1 MFGKRFRKAPWYPTA
16 AALCVAVTLY
26 VLLTRFPG
34 IWASFREFLGHFRP
48 VVIGCVI
55 AYIVNPLSGLFERLF
70 RGIKKKNVRR
80 ALSTSL
86 AFILVVLF
94 LVFALLILI
103 PQIVESIRTFVAN
116 LDGYIASIKR
126 MLDRWG
132 LSQNMFG
139 LDSVISSTENLLSS
153 VSDYVSGNIRTILST
168 SANVGRS
175 LFRWLIAFFLSIY
188 LLTEKTRLEAGV
200 SRLLRALF
208 GEERYTEVHAFL
220 HKCNAICSRY
230 IVANLT
236 DSLIVGIANMLF
248 MTVLGMQYV
257 GLISF
262 CAAVSNLVPTFGPM
276 VGAVI
281 GAFILLMVN
290 PIHAL
295 IFIIFTLVL
304 QTCDAY
310 IIKPRLFG
318 SSLGVSG
325 LLILVGVIVGGNIF
339 GVTGIL
345 LAVPA
350 VAILDYAYSTLFLPW
365 LENRHAKPPEDAEKK
380 E

>member
-1 MFGKRFRKAPWYPTA
+1 MFGKRFRKAPWYPMA
-16 AALCVAVTLY
+16 AALSAAVILY
-26 VLLTRFPG
+26 VLLTRFPA
-34 IWASFREFLGHFRP
+34 IWTSFRDFLGYFQP

-55 AYIVNPLSGLFERLF
+55 AYIVNPLSKLFERLF
-70 RGIKKKNVRR
+70 KGIKKRNVRHF
-80 ALSTSL
+80 LSNGL
-86 AFILVVLF
+86 AFLLVVLF
-94 LVFALLILI
+94 IVFAMLILI
-103 PQIVESIRTFVAN
+103 PQIVESVRTFVAN

-126 MLDRWG
+126 MLEKWG
-132 LSQNMFG
+132 LSKNMFG
-139 LDSVISSTENLLSS
+139 LDSVIDSTENLLSS
-153 VSDYVSGNIRTILST
+153 VSDYISGNIRTILST
-168 SANVGRS
+168 SVNVGKM

-188 LLTEKTRLEAGV
+188 LLTEKIKLEAGV

-208 GEERYTEVHAFL
+208 GEERYAEVHDFL
-220 HKCNAICSRY
+220 RKCNAICSRY

-236 DSLIVGIANMLF
+236 DSLIVGGANMLF
-248 MTVLGMQYV
+248 MTILGMQYV

-262 CAAVSNLVPTFGPM
+262 CAAVTNLVPTFGPM

-290 PIHAL
+290 PVHAL
-295 IFIIFTLVL
+295 IFLIFTLVL

>member
-1 MFGKRFRKAPWYPTA
+1 MFGKRFRKAPWYPMA
-16 AALCVAVTLY
+16 AALSAAVILY
-26 VLLTRFPG
+26 VLLTRFPA
-34 IWASFREFLGHFRP
+34 IWTSFRDFLGYFQP

-55 AYIVNPLSGLFERLF
+55 AYIVNPLSKLFERLF
-70 RGIKKKNVRR
+70 KGIKKRNVRHF
-80 ALSTSL
+80 LSNGL
-86 AFILVVLF
+86 AFLLVVLF
-94 LVFALLILI
+94 IVFAMLILI
-103 PQIVESIRTFVAN
+103 PQIVESVRTFVAN

-126 MLDRWG
+126 MLEKWG
-132 LSQNMFG
+132 LSKNMFG
-139 LDSVISSTENLLSS
+139 LDSVIDSTENLLSS
-153 VSDYVSGNIRTILST
+153 VSDYISGNIRTILST
-168 SANVGRS
+168 SVNVGKM

-188 LLTEKTRLEAGV
+188 LLTEKTKLEAGV

-208 GEERYTEVHAFL
+208 GEERYAEVHDFL
-220 HKCNAICSRY
+220 RKCNAICSRY

-236 DSLIVGIANMLF
+236 DSLIVGGANMLF
-248 MTVLGMQYV
+248 MTILGMQYV

-262 CAAVSNLVPTFGPM
+262 CAAVTNLVPTFGPM

-290 PIHAL
+290 PVHAL
-295 IFIIFTLVL
+295 IFLIFTLVL